1 MGKAG
6 SGEKLCLA
14 AYKKKHHA
22 IERTTMEVSY
32 STDAVDGLLAE
43 LRAEV
48 AIEEVNRTVSS

>member
-1 MGKAG
+1 
-6 SGEKLCLA
+6 
-14 AYKKKHHA
+14 
-22 IERTTMEVSY
+22 MEVSY